1 VNAFLKTESSRGL
14 RQTLI
19 LLLTSITDHRDM
31 QFYNGAIP
39 SAEITGDGEQASAKA
54 KAVAIIR
61 NSQQG

>member
-19 LLLTSITDHRDM
+19 LLTSITDHRDM